1 MSFESDMAHCSRHE
15 DKIQRYQSLIDA
27 EENRITAETLIM
39 AKWGNYSRLLDAM
52 DYRSNDQLVMRA
64 LVLCANKGNIEA
76 KQALNKLARTY
87 AEFNAKVQEPD
98 D

>member
-1 MSFESDMAHCSRHE
+1 MSFEANMSHCSRHK
-15 DKIQRYQSLIDA
+15 DKIQRHQTLIDA
-27 EENRITAETLIM
+27 EEARITNETLIM
-39 AKWGNYSRLLDAM
+39 AKWGNYARLLDAM

-87 AEFNAKVQEPD
+87 AEFNAEVQEPGD
-98 D
+98 